1 METIY
6 RIAYEFPLLS
16 KGKVTGDK
24 QLPSSVHAVLFNDDL
39 LLEIL
44 LSSSHDK
51 LYHVYNP
58 SIHLFTTLPQPHIR
72 HLMFDT
78 TYGGIK
84 LAFDPTKLPHYKVIH
99 AGRIYGD
106 DDEVHIQIQT
116 YFSGSRDWII
126 CGGLYPFE
134 DFECFDN
141 EIYWNGAI
149 HWLKDVNRIPLYSK
163 LDIVDHPVLTTMFL
177 KLPLTFNGV
186 LHCNVKLFESCGCL
200 LLLYWDYTQPRQ
212 LNIYEMRNGHS
223 EWPVKYLVNL
233 NDIMNL
239 FPKTWDICPT
249 VCFIALGE
257 REEDSFMVMQLF
269 GKLVQYKI
277 VLKTVHTHC
286 NLGSASVL
294 ERLTVMASFAGV

>member
-1 METIY
+1 MSAPFVSSSPSDVRGGKNLHSFPRISDLLDTGCIPMEELPVHSDDLFAWIY
-6 RIAYEFPLLS
+6 YSVPYFRLLAIDMYPNAACFGYDFMPLNSRI
-16 KGKVTGDK
+16 
-24 QLPSSVHAVLFNDDL
+24 LPSRSRFQTISKFGCVSTKFKILQSCSGL
-39 LLEIL
+39 LLC
-44 LSSSHDK
+44 SSSHDK

-84 LAFDPTKLPHYKVIH
+84 LAFDPTKSPHYKVIH

-126 CGGLYPFE
+126 CGGLYPYE

-149 HWLKDVNRIPLYSK
+149 HWLKDVNRVPLYSK

-186 LHCNVKLFESCGCL
+186 LHCNVKLFDSCGCL

-212 LNIYEMRNGHS
+212 LKYNNEMQK
-223 EWPVKYLVNL
+223 V
-233 NDIMNL
+233 
-239 FPKTWDICPT
+239 
-249 VCFIALGE
+249 
-257 REEDSFMVMQLF
+257 
-269 GKLVQYKI
+269 
-277 VLKTVHTHC
+277 VHI
-286 NLGSASVL
+286 
-294 ERLTVMASFAGV
+294 